1 MLIDIM
7 NRQCIGH
14 EVFLIIINR
23 ENNPELLQKI
33 DSRVDIRIIGRKRH
47 TYNPLP
53 VVRFNTV
60 LRRIAPDIVHMHNP
74 HIMPLLFRKWRDCR
88 FVFTAHTTTGI
99 MQAGRFHKI
108 FAISHSVQ
116 EYLWQRYGKSTPV
129 QVIYN
134 GIDTQAIAHRAKGE
148 APGKMFRIIQVGR
161 LAHRQKGQDITLEA
175 LHILTEKYGVSSV
188 SVDFIGEGASMD
200 FLSEKAREYHIENRV
215 SFLGNRDRSYI
226 YDHLHEY
233 DLLVQPSRVEGF
245 GLTVAEGIAAGVP
258 VLVSDVAGPMEIIE
272 QGKWGTSFAQD
283 NAADCAEKIHYILSR
298 YAEVSEKAEAAA
310 KAIRKFDIS
319 LTASNYINAYAE
331 LIGRRE

>member
-1 MLIDIM
+1 M
-7 NRQCIGH
+7 
-14 EVFLIIINR
+14 
-23 ENNPELLQKI
+23 
-33 DSRVDIRIIGRKRH
+33 
-47 TYNPLP
+47 
-53 VVRFNTV
+53 
-60 LRRIAPDIVHMHNP
+60 
-74 HIMPLLFRKWRDCR
+74 
-88 FVFTAHTTTGI
+88 
-99 MQAGRFHKI
+99 
-108 FAISHSVQ
+108 
-116 EYLWQRYGKSTPV
+116 
-129 QVIYN
+129 
-134 GIDTQAIAHRAKGE
+134 
-148 APGKMFRIIQVGR
+148 
-161 LAHRQKGQDITLEA
+161 
-175 LHILTEKYGVSSV
+175 TEKYGVSSV

-272 QGKWGTSFAQD
+272 QGKWGTSFAQN

-331 LIGRRE
+331 LIGRRP